1 MDHLDAKRL
10 QAAEKYVLGELPPE
24 LRDEYEEHYFDCA
37 DCAEDIKAASAFVGA
52 SKEIFREEPAPVV
65 RVPAAKPSVAG
76 FSGWF
81 AGLRPA
87 IAVPVMASLV
97 AIIAYQ
103 NIPGMH
109 GTADRA
115 ASIRGGDTS
124 AQAFGPSFRVQGSMR
139 GDDSEPSKII
149 VGPQEAFALDF
160 DFTPSQTFSGYEAR
174 LLDESGN
181 TLLHGKISGDL
192 TNKEVHL
199 PIPAGLVHPGLYT
212 LQVVGENGTTS
223 SQGAGQHEVQ
233 RLKFATAL
241 KQ

>member
-10 QAAEKYVLGELPPE
+10 QAAEKYVLGELSPE

-37 DCAEDIKAASAFVGA
+37 DCAEDVKASSAFVGA
-52 SKEIFREEPAPVV
+52 SKEIFRDEPAPVV
-65 RVPAAKPSVAG
+65 RVAAAKPAPGG

-81 AGLRPA
+81 AWLRPA

-103 NIPGMH
+103 NLPGMH

-115 ASIRGGDTS
+115 AAIRGSEAS
-124 AQAFGPSFRVQGSMR
+124 AQAFGPSFRVQGSTR
-139 GDDSEPSKII
+139 GGDSEPSKII

-160 DFTPSQTFSGYEAR
+160 DFTPSQAFPSYEAR

-181 TLLHGKISGDL
+181 AVLHGKISGDL
-192 TNKEVHL
+192 TNKEIHV
-199 PIPAGLVHPGLYT
+199 PIRAGLVHPGLYT
-212 LQVVGENGTTS
+212 LQVVGENGTS

-233 RLKFATAL
+233 RLKFAAAL